1 MEEYITRKES
11 LAKQYGLTAA
21 DFEQIKA
28 HGITLDKIENELLLF
43 QSGITKIY
51 LERPATIE
59 DGIVKLTHEEF
70 EKRASFFDQ
79 KNQISNSKSLFR
91 LLVRLAGCLNF

>member
-11 LAKQYGLTAA
+11 LAKQYVLTAA

-59 DGIVKLTHEEF
+59 DLKSALLFSIK
-70 EKRASFFDQ
+70 